1 MELTNQ
7 LFPWH
12 IAFDRNMRITSV
24 GQNLAARLKTSG
36 IGRKAKEVLKVVRPA
51 GAKLSFDSLLEN
63 TRAPFLLSIDAQ
75 HLQSPFGEDTG
86 EGEAV
91 AQNHASLSRNVSH
104 LSNPTI
110 SVPPQHPAQGKMSK
124 SSSVASIGSNARS
137 SLGGGGGGGLSR
149 TATTGRNL
157 AAPMSPIGECPFSSF
172 ASATGSLAPSANA
185 SAMSSKRNSQDM
197 MLRIARLTTS
207 VDNIKLHGQVTFCK
221 DTDTMLFTGVPALH
235 SQEQME
241 AQGISLSELP
251 LHSHGR
257 EYLYGSMFQS
267 ASAKNTNEVDKR
279 MAELDTSMAE
289 VQEKKEQIDA
299 LLHSIL
305 PPVRACACVCLCACV
320 CVSVCVCQID
330 GFGTH

>member
-1 MELTNQ
+1 M
-7 LFPWH
+7 PH
-12 IAFDRNMRITSV
+12 
-24 GQNLAARLKTSG
+24 
-36 IGRKAKEVLKVVRPA
+36 PA
-51 GAKLSFDSLLEN
+51 MAHM
-63 TRAPFLLSIDAQ
+63 Q
-75 HLQSPFGEDTG
+75 
-86 EGEAV
+86 
-91 AQNHASLSRNVSH
+91 
-104 LSNPTI
+104 
-110 SVPPQHPAQGKMSK
+110 VPPRASHYSTL
-124 SSSVASIGSNARS
+124 SST
-137 SLGGGGGGGLSR
+137 GGG
-149 TATTGRNL
+149 TG
-157 AAPMSPIGECPFSSF
+157 SCPFSGM
-172 ASATGSLAPSANA
+172 ASSTGSNMSSTL
-185 SAMSSKRNSQDM
+185 SSKRNSQEM
-197 MLRIARLTTS
+197 MLRMTKLANS
-207 VDNIKLHGQVTFCK
+207 VDSIKLHGQVTFCK

-289 VQEKKEQIDA
+289 VREKKEQIDA